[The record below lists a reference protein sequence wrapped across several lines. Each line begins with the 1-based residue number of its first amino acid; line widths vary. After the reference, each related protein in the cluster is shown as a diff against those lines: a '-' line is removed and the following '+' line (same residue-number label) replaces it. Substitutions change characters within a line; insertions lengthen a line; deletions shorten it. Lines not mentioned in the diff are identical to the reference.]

1 MKRILFYFKL
11 LFFIPHGL
19 FFLFSRKKILLE
31 EELIQWRKVL
41 RIREKSTL
49 NLFFYLILNL
59 KEYRSLFCY
68 RIGGWSLLLSWY
80 AHGMTNLYITIPS
93 ENVSKGLVIQHGHST
108 RIGPERCGAYC
119 QIWHNVT
126 IGKAYS
132 GGKRPVLG
140 NNIKVCAGS
149 IILGDIVIGDNVT
162 IGAGCIVVKSVPN
175 NCVVVGNPAR
185 IVQKD
190 GEKVN
195 ILL

>member
-1 MKRILFYFKL
+1 
-11 LFFIPHGL
+11 
-19 FFLFSRKKILLE
+19 
-31 EELIQWRKVL
+31 
-41 RIREKSTL
+41 
-49 NLFFYLILNL
+49 
-59 KEYRSLFCY
+59 
-68 RIGGWSLLLSWY
+68 
-80 AHGMTNLYITIPS
+80 
-93 ENVSKGLVIQHGHST
+93 
-108 RIGPERCGAYC
+108 
-119 QIWHNVT
+119 HNVT

>member
-49 NLFFYLILNL
+49 ILNL
-59 KEYRSLFCY
+59 KEYRSLFYY